1 MLSLMK
7 TNRAALEER
16 CYELARSIRWKN
28 DRVDEVLARAMVEG
42 YVREALFHEE
52 YLVGQGRD
60 PNLVVEAVRYLAQVH
75 AIPPHEGNME
85 WFRTALEILV
95 ELACPNAGVTEAQRK
110 FFEELEEGIA
120 ESKADYEG

>member
-1 MLSLMK
+1 
-7 TNRAALEER
+7 
-16 CYELARSIRWKN
+16 
-28 DRVDEVLARAMVEG
+28 
-42 YVREALFHEE
+42 
-52 YLVGQGRD
+52 
-60 PNLVVEAVRYLAQVH
+60 
-75 AIPPHEGNME
+75 ME